1 MNHRI
6 HIRGV
11 NMSIRRRSRRR
22 AGQRGQ
28 VLPLMAGGM
37 VALILFVGL
46 VIDTGVAFQARR
58 ATQNVAD
65 LASMAGTRLIAQT
78 YLDPSL
84 TLTSAD
90 VWNAIDESVRLN
102 GCEDPCAWTAE
113 YVQPTGTETWGPI
126 APVTASG
133 AIPAGAQGVTVT
145 TDREQETF
153 FIRVIG
159 MNEWDVA
166 AKATAMTS
174 QLADPPP
181 GILIPIGVFDAD
193 YEANRE
199 YTLTEGYEG
208 PGNFG
213 WISWLGSPSAPT
225 LADSLCN
232 PNNPAFTFPTWFDGA
247 TGMMNSSAIRA
258 CLDGYIENQTV
269 VYVPIWRQTNDRP
282 GSNLQ
287 YEIVQVAAFVL
298 TGYDQHAANVEGR
311 FVEFYSYPSV
321 PAGYGEPPCSATTDP
336 DCNERTNFIGLVE

>member
-1 MNHRI
+1 
-6 HIRGV
+6 
-11 NMSIRRRSRRR
+11 MSIRRRSRRR

-113 YVQPTGTETWGPI
+113 YVQPTGAETWGPI

-213 WISWLGSPSAPT
+213 WISWLGSPERAHPCGQPVQPQQPGIHLPDLVRRGHRHDELQRHPCLPRRLHREPDGRLRPDLAP
-225 LADSLCN
+225 DQR
-232 PNNPAFTFPTWFDGA
+232 PARIQPPV
-247 TGMMNSSAIRA
+247 R
-258 CLDGYIENQTV
+258 
-269 VYVPIWRQTNDRP
+269 DRP
-282 GSNLQ
+282 GRG
-287 YEIVQVAAFVL
+287 VRA
-298 TGYDQHAANVEGR
+298 D
-311 FVEFYSYPSV
+311 
-321 PAGYGEPPCSATTDP
+321 
-336 DCNERTNFIGLVE
+336 GL